1 MKNFQLFCILML
13 MFGFVS
19 SGQTYKQQF
28 NKLLSKKDTAGQAQ
42 LLTQWEAADSSDPE
56 LYIAFFNYYANKSLK
71 EIIVLGDDPKGD
83 QVLELQNQ
91 DSTAGD
97 PPAYLYSDTYY
108 DSVLLNQGYRYI
120 DKGIEKFPDR
130 LDMRFGRIYMLGE
143 TGDNTTF
150 TTQIIQTIDYSAINK
165 NQWLWTDGKPLD
177 NPQHFMLSSIQD
189 YQTTLYDTQDDSLLN
204 NMKSIAEAVLKYYP
218 DHIESLSNIAV
229 VFMLQNEYDKALEA
243 LFKAEKLN
251 PQDAIVLSNIAQAY
265 KLKGDIKNSIKY
277 YERTIKY
284 GDSEMQTFAKN
295 QINALEKMKD

>member
-1 MKNFQLFCILML
+1 MKKFQLFCILML

-28 NKLLSKKDTAGQAQ
+28 NKLLSKKDTAGQAK
-42 LLTQWEAADSSDPE
+42 LLSQWEATDSNDPE
-56 LYIAFFNYYANKSLK
+56 LYIAYFNYYVNKSLK
-71 EIIVLGDDPKGD
+71 EVIVLGDNPKGD

-97 PPAYLYSDTYY
+97 QPAYLYSDTYY

-143 TGDNTTF
+143 TGDYTTF

-165 NQWLWTDGKPLD
+165 NQWLWTDSKPLD
-177 NPQHFMLSSIQD
+177 NPQHFMLSSIQG
-189 YQTTLYDTQDDSLLN
+189 YQSTLYDTQDDSLLN

-251 PQDAIVLSNIAQAY
+251 PEDAIVLSNIAQAY
-265 KLKGDIKNSIKY
+265 KLKGDIKNSVKY

-284 GDSEMQTFAKN
+284 GDNDMQMFARS
-295 QINALEKMKD
+295 QIKALEKMKD

>member
-130 LDMRFGRIYMLGE
+130 LDMRFGRIFMLGE
-143 TGDNTTF
+143 TRDYTTF
-150 TTQIIQTIDYSAINK
+150 TTLIIQTIDYSAINK

-251 PQDAIVLSNIAQAY
+251 PEDAIVLSNIAQAY

-295 QINALEKMKD
+295 QINALEKMKK

>member
-1 MKNFQLFCILML
+1 MKKILLFCILML

-42 LLTQWEAADSSDPE
+42 LLAQWEAADSSDPE
-56 LYIAFFNYYANKSLK
+56 LYIAFFNYYVNKSLK

-130 LDMRFGRIYMLGE
+130 LDMRFGRIFMLGE
-143 TGDNTTF
+143 TRDYTTF
-150 TTQIIQTIDYSAINK
+150 TTLIIQTIDYSAINK

-229 VFMLQNEYDKALEA
+229 VFMLQNEYNKALEA

-251 PQDAIVLSNIAQAY
+251 PEDAIVLSNIAQAY

-295 QINALEKMKD
+295 QINALEKMKK